1 MYQPT
6 SSKLLI
12 HGEPDGVPQ
21 DQRRLRQLILL
32 RRPPSTT
39 STTNW
44 RRRSKS
50 CAAPVIKSIHK
61 SELDWWSMNSS
72 PDCEREN
79 RSTAPCKM
87 TSACKDHARST
98 TCKMII
104 GTGLHR
110 RLDGSPSSTST
121 TLHSLPPWL
130 HSPTAWPIAA
140 SPDWIRSSIPVSAI
154 RLVGA
159 NAQELRSAPRAHVH
173 ASQLRM
179 SRILA
184 RACARMYL
192 SCSRHSSL
200 SHQGRKRAVKLSS
213 ESRRAASRRA
223 VERAA
228 PSHKRATSSHLSN
241 IATRRLHPPVVNKAK
256 YYF

>member
-1 MYQPT
+1 M
-6 SSKLLI
+6 LI

-32 RRPPSTT
+32 RRPTSTT

-44 RRRSKS
+44 RRRSTS

-130 HSPTAWPIAA
+130 HSPTAWAHRRKSRLDQKLDTCLGDTP
-140 SPDWIRSSIPVSAI
+140 SRS
-154 RLVGA
+154 
-159 NAQELRSAPRAHVH
+159 QRSRAEIST
-173 ASQLRM
+173 A
-179 SRILA
+179 
-184 RACARMYL
+184 
-192 SCSRHSSL
+192 
-200 SHQGRKRAVKLSS
+200 G
-213 ESRRAASRRA
+213 
-223 VERAA
+223 
-228 PSHKRATSSHLSN
+228 
-241 IATRRLHPPVVNKAK
+241 TRTCKPTTNV
-256 YYF
+256 